1 VIARIAG
8 HRGPGFVALHLDV
21 RASGGSEI
29 WVPIRGDRGRS
40 GEVSWRRAARMCAR
54 ALRVQIDRVYDGAQA
69 LHQLCDRRRPRT
81 SEEDQR
87 IVHLA
92 REVFDL
98 VRATRGNA
106 ARLLDAPRPGDAV
119 DIDATVHVAV
129 RG

>member
-1 VIARIAG
+1 MIARIAG
-8 HRGPGFVALHLDV
+8 HRWPRFVALHLDV
-21 RASGGSEI
+21 RASCNI

-54 ALRVQIDRVYDGAQA
+54 ALRGQFDRVYETAEA
-69 LHQLCDRRRPRT
+69 LHRLCDRRRPRT

-98 VRATRGNA
+98 VRATHGNA
-106 ARLLDAPRPGDAV
+106 ARLLDMPRPGDTV
-119 DIDATVHVAV
+119 DIDAAPAPSP
-129 RG
+129 GA